1 MRHAS
6 EGNQSHNFSEKLKPS
21 YSSYENREKQLA
33 ACRAYYH
40 RNKEAVK
47 ARAKLASEEVKR
59 RKRERTKKWRAA
71 NRERVS
77 DWNRQWLKK
86 NPERIAKYRKQAESK
101 PINRITHNLRRRL
114 REFLKLCGKRTS
126 AFFGCTGAQLKAHIE
141 AQFTKGM
148 SWENYGQWHVDH
160 VVPCAAF
167 DLTDPRHAAICFN
180 WQNLQPLWAKDN
192 MDKSDK
198 NTHPQTSLPLNL

>member
-6 EGNQSHNFSEKLKPS
+6 EGNVSHRFSEKLKPS
-21 YSSYENREKQLA
+21 YSSYEQREKQLA
-33 ACRAYYH
+33 HAREYY
-40 RNKEAVK
+40 RKNKEAVK
-47 ARAKLASEEVKR
+47 SRAKLASEEVKQ
-59 RKRERTKKWRAA
+59 RKRDRTKKWNAKNRMRYAATRRA
-71 NRERVS
+71 
-77 DWNRQWLKK
+77 WLKR
-86 NPERIAKYRKQAESK
+86 NPERLAKYRTQAASK
-101 PINRITHNLRRRL
+101 PIQRVTSNLRRRL

-192 MDKSDK
+192 MGKSDK
-198 NTHPQTSLPLNL
+198 NTHPQTSLPLHL

>member
-21 YSSYENREKQLA
+21 YSSYKDREKQLE

-47 ARAKLASEEVKR
+47 ARAKLASEEVKA
-59 RKRERTKKWRAA
+59 RKRARTKKWRQENKSHVAA
-71 NRERVS
+71 LNRN
-77 DWNRQWLKK
+77 WWAK
-86 NPERIAKYRKQAESK
+86 NPAKKKEYRT
-101 PINRITHNLRRRL
+101 PTNRLVSNLRHRMRK
-114 REFLKLCGKRTS
+114 FVKTAGKRTS
-126 AFFGCTGAQLKAHIE
+126 AFFGCTGEQLKKHIE

-160 VVPCAAF
+160 IVPCAAF
-167 DLTDPRHAAICFN
+167 DLSDTRHAAICFN

-192 MDKSDK
+192 MEKRDK
-198 NTHPQTSLPLNL
+198 NTHPQTSLPLHL